1 MQKIWKAWINAVWTV
16 WIATLPNKTN
26 WEEAVSRCLLG
37 FVGLVG
43 SLFNLQETSP
53 ALKKKTS
60 MYRNT
65 GLLNDLNS
73 VRFQVTNV
81 SQQLPSLVIPYG
93 M

>member
-1 MQKIWKAWINAVWTV
+1 M
-16 WIATLPNKTN
+16 
-26 WEEAVSRCLLG
+26 
-37 FVGLVG
+37 GLVG